1 MSYVWLQLRASPG
14 GNKIEK
20 HAESWSL
27 VEDIYV
33 SLLRFIILLTRNKEI
48 NLKFLNCNHDC
59 HWLNPLLF
67 FEKNASFNGA
77 THEEIAVEVVLHA
90 WKYCV
95 VLRLHEIPIQQ
106 NTRSFMLFI
115 TEGFIILDLKLTF
128 RGFRFCNVNVP
139 MWPDTVLRWRMT
151 ETMSA
156 LNSNNT
162 LPRWTETKIFF
173 SYCLELEYRRLKK
186 CGYSA
191 QLFSFECHYEL
202 NIRLKCTNSSLSWC
216 FLYVL
221 FLSFISDKQCGYFIL
236 DSV

>member
-1 MSYVWLQLRASPG
+1 
-14 GNKIEK
+14 
-20 HAESWSL
+20 
-27 VEDIYV
+27 
-33 SLLRFIILLTRNKEI
+33 
-48 NLKFLNCNHDC
+48 
-59 HWLNPLLF
+59 
-67 FEKNASFNGA
+67 
-77 THEEIAVEVVLHA
+77 
-90 WKYCV
+90 
-95 VLRLHEIPIQQ
+95 
-106 NTRSFMLFI
+106 
-115 TEGFIILDLKLTF
+115 
-128 RGFRFCNVNVP
+128 

-173 SYCLELEYRRLKK
+173 SYCLELQYRRLKK

-221 FLSFISDKQCGYFIL
+221 FLSFIFDKQCGYFIL
-236 DSV
+236 DSVSHFVAWSPQFIMIYVSHFSFHLSFLQSIHVTQFFLGWTNWNWCGLSPFLLQKEPLATLLLFDGLSTSIRARLKCLLYSELCFIHIFWYFHVLRGILGLIIIASMSIFNWHYPPQTYWYWWYWLTGQ